1 MGYSG
6 GVLEDVL
13 GNAAVL
19 FVERSTLSRRSQS
32 QRIRNST
39 IGLISNFRTD
49 RPKIRVGNVP
59 L

>member
-32 QRIRNST
+32 QRIRNSDWT
-39 IGLISNFRTD
+39 YL
-49 RPKIRVGNVP
+49 K
-59 L
+59 LLY